1 MRRVNPLRALIR
13 PFTRSLLCRSV
24 LLGLLTTS
32 GWLAS
37 ASPAMASGPLIV
49 GNNAAAGGG
58 PIQTFDFSAGGAPVA
73 SFVPTGAS
81 DSNNGRGVD
90 VVGSEVFYTELSSGF
105 GPTSSIE
112 VAPYNGGAGGA
123 DTRTLPNPRP
133 TTGIQDL
140 ASSGGALYVLTGY
153 PNQALEVFKLDPS
166 TGAVLAGPIS
176 ITGGASPSSDGFAVL
191 PNGNFLIN
199 NIDGSCTYNQYDG
212 TTGAQVSGT
221 TITAPGGRFCT
232 GVDTDGTSL
241 FFQTDFS
248 GFTQTDMSG
257 KQIAH
262 TSVTGESV
270 GLEDISI
277 VHPAAGTA
285 KTTLSETAAPN
296 PVRVG
301 NPATF
306 TYTEANTGTHS
317 ISNVSVSGSL
327 CGTATLQGGDTNS
340 NGVLDP
346 GETWVL
352 TCSKTF
358 TTAGV
363 FTDNASAA
371 GTDMVTSQAAPVET
385 ASASIQVINPHTTL
399 SETTQFSHGGAPL
412 TTTFTYSETN
422 DGTDPISN
430 VSVSGSQCGAATFTS
445 GDTNGNGLLDPG
457 ETWVFTCTETF
468 TSAGT
473 FTDNATATGTDT
485 IDGNPAPTETA
496 SATVQ
501 VIAATPPL
509 SAGFWKN
516 HQGQTTALLPQSLGG
531 YSVITF
537 AQASAVFA
545 GMNCS
550 NSSTSTQ
557 NAVGCLA
564 AQLLAAELNVS
575 NNASNVCIFNTVL
588 QANAF
593 LSSVGYIGPSG
604 TYALTD
610 AQRSTAVSLASQLD
624 AFNNGTCA

>member
-1 MRRVNPLRALIR
+1 
-13 PFTRSLLCRSV
+13 
-24 LLGLLTTS
+24 
-32 GWLAS
+32 
-37 ASPAMASGPLIV
+37 MASGPLIV
-49 GNNAAAGGG
+49 GNNASAGGG
-58 PIQTFDFSAGGAPVA
+58 PIQTFDFSVGGAPVA

-81 DSNNGRGVD
+81 DSNNGRGLD
-90 VVGSEVFYTELSSGF
+90 VMGSEVFYTELSSLF
-105 GPTSSIE
+105 GPTPSIE

-140 ASSGGALYVLTGY
+140 ASSGGALYALTGY
-153 PNQALEVFKLDPS
+153 FNEPLEVFKLDPS

-176 ITGGASPSSDGFAVL
+176 ITGGASPGSDGFAVL

-199 NIDGSCTYNQYDG
+199 GGDGRCTYNQYDG

-221 TITAPGGRFCT
+221 MITVPGAGFCT

-257 KQIAH
+257 NLIAH
-262 TSVTGESV
+262 TSVSGEKV
-270 GLEDISI
+270 GVEDISI

-301 NPATF
+301 NSATF

-317 ISNVSVSGSL
+317 INNVSVSGSL
-327 CGTATLQGGDTNS
+327 CGTATLQSGDTNS
-340 NGVLDP
+340 NGILDP

-358 TTAGV
+358 TTAGT
-363 FTDNASAA
+363 FTDNATAT
-371 GTDMVTSQAAPVET
+371 GTDMVTNQAAPVET

-399 SETTQFSHGGAPL
+399 SETSQYSHGGAPL

-430 VSVSGSQCGAATFTS
+430 VSVSGSQCGVATFKS

-457 ETWVFTCTETF
+457 ETWVFTCTMTF
-468 TSAGT
+468 NTPGT

-485 IDGNPAPTETA
+485 VDGNPAPVETA
-496 SATVQ
+496 SATV
-501 VIAATPPL
+501 VVVSSTPAL
-509 SAGFWKN
+509 SAGYWKN
-516 HQGQTTALLPQSLGG
+516 HQAATTALLPQTLGG
-531 YSVITF
+531 YTVTTF
-537 AQASAVFA
+537 IQATAVFEA
-545 GMNCS
+545 MNCS

-564 AQLLAAELNVS
+564 GQLLAAELNVANNTS
-575 NNASNVCIFNTVL
+575 NACINSTL
-588 QANAF
+588 IAANQF
-593 LSSVGYIGPSG
+593 LSSVSYIGPTGAYTLTSG
-604 TYALTD
+604 
-610 AQRSTAVSLASQLD
+610 QRSTAIGLANTLNN
-624 AFNNGTCA
+624 FNNGIC

>member
-1 MRRVNPLRALIR
+1 MRALIP

-32 GWLAS
+32 GWLVS
-37 ASPAMASGPLIV
+37 ASPAVGSGPLIV
-49 GNNAAAGGG
+49 GNNASGGGG
-58 PIQTFDFSAGGAPVA
+58 PIQTFDFSVGGAPVA

-81 DSNNGRGVD
+81 DSHNGRGVD
-90 VVGSEVFYTELSSGF
+90 VMGSEVFYTELGSLF
-105 GPTSSIE
+105 GATPSIE
-112 VAPYNGGAGGA
+112 VASYNGGAGGA

-140 ASSGGALYVLTGY
+140 ASSGGALYALTGY

-176 ITGGASPSSDGFAVL
+176 ITGAASPSSDGFAVL

-199 NIDGSCTYNQYDG
+199 VGDAQCTYNQYDG
-212 TTGAQVSGT
+212 ATGAQVSGT
-221 TITAPGGRFCT
+221 TFRVAGPRLCT

-241 FFQTDFS
+241 FFSTDFS

-257 KQIAH
+257 NQIAH
-262 TSVTGESV
+262 TSVTGESA
-270 GLEDISI
+270 LEDISI

-285 KTTLSETAAPN
+285 KTALSETAAPD

-306 TYTEANTGTHS
+306 TYTEANTGTHP

-327 CGTATLQGGDTNS
+327 CGTATLQSGDTNS
-340 NGVLDP
+340 NGILDP

-358 TTAGV
+358 TTAGT
-363 FTDNASAA
+363 FTDHATAT
-371 GTDMVTSQAAPVET
+371 GTDMVTNQAAPVET

-399 SETTQFSHGGAPL
+399 VETSQFSHGGAPL

-430 VSVSGSQCGAATFTS
+430 VGVSGSQCGAATFTS

-468 TSAGT
+468 TTAGT

-485 IDGNPAPTETA
+485 VDGNPAPTETA

-501 VIAATPPL
+501 VLAATPPL

-516 HQGQTTALLPQSLGG
+516 HQSQTTALLPQSLGG
-531 YSVITF
+531 YSVTTF

-550 NSSTSTQ
+550 NRSTSTQ

-564 AQLLAAELNVS
+564 AQLLAAELNVA
-575 NNASNVCIFNTVL
+575 NNASNACIFNTEL

-593 LSSVGYIGPSG
+593 LTSVGYIGPTG
-604 TYALTD
+604 TYTLTD